1 MAHRHRRD
9 RHVSDDTTAE
19 TPASGLVIHQPRRG
33 FRYAADAFW
42 VAGFALEAA
51 PAARTALDLGTG
63 SGIIAALLAS
73 RGIDALGIDALPAWA
88 ALWRASLAQSRV
100 AGRLR
105 LELSDVRGLRGVE
118 ADIVTCNPPFFAKGT
133 GPSSS
138 DPWKSAARTEG
149 DATLTDFAASLVGNL
164 APHGV
169 GVVVVPR
176 EREAAWIRACAEAGG
191 TVAEVVRVGARRSLA
206 RVGLGPAEG
215 APALCLVDED
225 HARVRLWYAL
235 ARAGCVAGDT
245 TG

>member
-1 MAHRHRRD
+1 MSVER
-9 RHVSDDTTAE
+9 TAE
-19 TPASGLVIHQPRRG
+19 TPAPGLVIHQPKRG

-51 PAARTALDLGTG
+51 PAARTGLDLGTG

-73 RGIDALGIDALPAWA
+73 RGIDARGIDAFPAWA
-88 ALWRASLAQSRV
+88 ALWSASLAESRV

-105 LELSDVRGLRGVE
+105 LELADVRALRGVQV
-118 ADIVTCNPPFFAKGT
+118 DIVTCNPPFFAKDA
-133 GPSSS
+133 GPSSA

-149 DATLTDFAASLVGNL
+149 EATLADFAATMVANL

-191 TVAEVVRVGARRSLA
+191 SVAEVVRVGARRSLA
-206 RVGLGPAEG
+206 RVAPGPAEG
-215 APALCLVDED
+215 APELSVVDED

-235 ARAGCVAGDT
+235 ARAGCVVGDT